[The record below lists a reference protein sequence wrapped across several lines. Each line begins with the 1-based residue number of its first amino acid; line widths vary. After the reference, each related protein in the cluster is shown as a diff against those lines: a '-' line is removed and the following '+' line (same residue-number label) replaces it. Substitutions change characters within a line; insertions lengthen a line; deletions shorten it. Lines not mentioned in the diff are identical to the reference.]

1 MKRVLSAL
9 AVLLLSLTLTFPAL
23 AQLAT
28 STVTGTIYQPDGT
41 TVAANTT
48 VMFNVPQQVISGE
61 VVQSQIKSAV
71 TNAKG
76 AISINLPRRALVYVT
91 IGSGAS
97 IAGLVPDV
105 ASGVF
110 RDMIARTNLAPILPT
125 SASNGGTG
133 IDSSAST
140 GVPMVSSGTWSINP
154 TTGTGTTVVLN
165 TSPTLTT
172 PDINAGTVD
181 SLTSLSIR
189 STGAAFDMT
198 LATDTVFT
206 AGRTVTIR
214 PGDAAR
220 IITLSGDTTLSG
232 TNTGDQTITL
242 TGDVTGSGT
251 GSFATTIGANKV
263 TLGMMNTGTAGN
275 LITYSAAGA
284 PAAGATRTSGRFFSS

>member
-1 MKRVLSAL
+1 
-9 AVLLLSLTLTFPAL
+9 
-23 AQLAT
+23 
-28 STVTGTIYQPDGT
+28 
-41 TVAANTT
+41 
-48 VMFNVPQQVISGE
+48 
-61 VVQSQIKSAV
+61 
-71 TNAKG
+71 
-76 AISINLPRRALVYVT
+76 
-91 IGSGAS
+91 
-97 IAGLVPDV
+97 
-105 ASGVF
+105 
-110 RDMIARTNLAPILPT
+110 MIARTNLAPILPT

-232 TNTGDQTITL
+232 TNTGDQTIPL

-251 GSFATTIGANKV
+251 GSFATTIANNAV
-263 TLGMMNTGTAGN
+263 TLTKMADMDTASLLGRNTAG
-275 LITYSAAGA
+275 
-284 PAAGATRTSGRFFSS
+284 